1 MILVGC
7 LLAYGIVQAIVLYY
21 DYFEEREAFFIS
33 SSHQEYSLKD
43 FPRIEFRSKLDID
56 KTTYTLTVD
65 A

>member
-1 MILVGC
+1 M
-7 LLAYGIVQAIVLYY
+7 LYY